1 MSLRSVT
8 QIFFILVMIASIAW
22 VILIS
27 PPIAFDEGVIV
38 TITKG
43 ESVKE
48 IARHLK
54 QSNIIQSEVLFT
66 NLVVFSNLDS
76 RIVAGDYAF
85 DTKSNMLGVIKRISS
100 GDYNIE
106 AKRVTI
112 PEGTTIVEMSRIFAD
127 MFYNIT
133 PEDFMNVA
141 STSEGY
147 LFPDT
152 YYFPENVRSD
162 EIVQKLKLTF
172 DEKIAE
178 HPEILR
184 SVYSLADI
192 VTMASIIEKEA
203 TRDSMQEVSDILWG
217 RIEAGMAL
225 QVDAGFVYERGKHTF
240 ELSREDLMEDSPYN
254 TYTNK
259 GLTPTPISN
268 PGLQA
273 LLAAAFP
280 QPTDNVYFLTG
291 YDGEMYYAQTLKEH
305 EENKDLYLV
314 APQDQE

>member
-1 MSLRSVT
+1 MPLRLII
-8 QIFFILVMIASIAW
+8 QIFFTLVVIASIAW

-27 PPIAFDEGVIV
+27 PPIGFDDGVIV
-38 TITKG
+38 VITKG

-48 IARHLK
+48 IAQHLK

-106 AKRVTI
+106 VKKITI
-112 PEGTTIVEMSRIFAD
+112 PEGTTVAEMSHMFSE
-127 MFYNIT
+127 MFYNVT
-133 PEDFMNVA
+133 QEDFLGIA

-152 YYFPENVRSD
+152 YYFPENARSD

-172 DEKIAE
+172 DETIANN
-178 HPEILR
+178 PQILR
-184 SVYSLADI
+184 SQYPLADI

-217 RIEAGMAL
+217 RIEAGMPL

-240 ELSREDLMEDSPYN
+240 QLSREDLMEDSPYN

-280 QPTDNVYFLTG
+280 QPTENVYFLTG
-291 YDGEMYYAQTLKEH
+291 YDGEMYYAQTLKQH

-314 APQDQE
+314 APDDQE